1 MSKATSTP
9 GRRRLFMEDDRVKVS
24 LPKLDAK
31 FAKVSQYDTQTRKM
45 QVKYEGDEEI
55 DLNWIN
61 IKYVERVTENGESIP
76 KPSRNSRSSSRG
88 RDNSKTVTK
97 KTVASRTRSKSRERT
112 PVTAAFSADEDAT
125 EPVAVQAKVKSPK
138 KKASTP
144 TRSSART
151 AEKESLKDSEFSADE
166 EEEVAIDAAGAALEK
181 AAEANS
187 KEDSPSVVEAESKS
201 GASCDAAV
209 QFFDNLAQCSVM
221 AVKMVL
227 SNIPMI
233 MCLLIAVYSHLFIV
247 DKKNIRA
254 SSFYNPLSKSMPK
267 FPEIPV
273 ERFSWTWLATDLA
286 VWKSQILN
294 LWTMLKFPVIISAKL
309 YTINYLKEQFFD
321 GYKIVIGSKPRC
333 STKVNLRKVWMCLTA
348 ISAFIIYAEDMM
360 PYFEKMVPIENPVT
374 PVLKGYF
381 LIAHGYLYD
390 VITMVFRSSTKF
402 YFYMLVLAFF
412 KSYHDFDFD
421 FNTTWQQWFMNTE
434 HTTALNTR
442 FVVGFGAEMF
452 LQTSFF
458 ILAAK
463 NPTNMFLWV
472 IFNARLIQNY
482 LSVRGEEEETA
493 VRRFHMSGNVSG
505 WWFYLTSFFRCA
517 CFTNI
522 WRFISKSERV
532 TTCKYGIGA
541 FCVLQLA
548 SFVVTFMANKEWPSC
563 KKTGI
568 HAHIRQAARLGDIL
582 CLASMT
588 ALCDLKFGNA
598 PMWVLG
604 LYVVHTLV
612 DAVLQEEAQVA
623 HSRTK
628 WETYY
633 KNVAYKFI
641 PKVY

>member
-1 MSKATSTP
+1 MSKAATP
-9 GRRRLFMEDDRVKVS
+9 AGRRRLFMEDDRVKVS
-24 LPKLDAK
+24 LPKLEAR
-31 FAKVSQYDTQTRKM
+31 FGKVSQYDTQTRKM
-45 QVKYEGDEEI
+45 QVKYEGEEEI

-61 IKYVERVTENGESIP
+61 IKYVERVTEDGSPIP
-76 KPSRNSRSSSRG
+76 RPSRASRSSSRG
-88 RDNSKTVTK
+88 RESSKTRVTK
-97 KTVASRTRSKSRERT
+97 KTVASRTRSKSRERA

-125 EPVAVQAKVKSPK
+125 EPVVVQAKVKSPK

-144 TRSSART
+144 TRSSARK
-151 AEKESLKDSEFSADE
+151 AEKESLKDAEFSADE
-166 EEEVAIDAAGAALEK
+166 EEEVNAAGAALEK

-187 KEDSPSVVEAESKS
+187 KEDSASVAEPDSKS

-221 AVKMVL
+221 AVKMMI
-227 SNIPMI
+227 SNVPMI
-233 MCLLIAVYSHLFIV
+233 LCLLIAVYSHLFIV

-254 SSFYNPLSKSMPK
+254 SSFYNPLSKSLPK

-273 ERFSWTWLATDLA
+273 ERFSWTWLSTDLA
-286 VWKSQILN
+286 IWKSQILN
-294 LWTMLKFPVIISAKL
+294 LWTILKFPVIISAKL
-309 YTINYLKEQFFD
+309 YLINYLKEQFFD
-321 GYKIVIGSKPRC
+321 GYKIVIGAKPRC
-333 STKVNLRKVWMCLTA
+333 STKVNLRKVWLFLTGV
-348 ISAFIIYAEDMM
+348 SAFIIYAEDLM
-360 PYFEKMVPIENPVT
+360 PYFEKLVPIENPIT
-374 PVLKGYF
+374 PVLKNLF
-381 LIAHGYLYD
+381 LMAHGHAYD
-390 VITMVFRSSTKF
+390 IITMVFRSSTKF
-402 YFYMLVLAFF
+402 YFNVLVLAFF

-421 FNTTWQQWFMNTE
+421 FKTTWQRWFMNTE
-434 HTTALNTR
+434 HSTALNTR
-442 FVVGFGAEMF
+442 FVIGFGSEMF
-452 LQTSFF
+452 LQTCFF
-458 ILAAK
+458 VLAAK

-505 WWFYLTSFFRCA
+505 WWFYLTSFFKCA

-522 WRFISKSERV
+522 WRFISKTERV
-532 TTCKYGIGA
+532 TTCKYGIAA
-541 FCVLQLA
+541 FGVLQLT
-548 SFVVTFMANKEWPSC
+548 SFVVTYMANKEWPSN
-563 KKTGI
+563 KKSGI

-588 ALCDLKFGNA
+588 ALCDFKFGNA
-598 PMWVLG
+598 PLWVLG
-604 LYVVHTLV
+604 LYVIHTLV

-628 WETYY
+628 WESYY

>member
-1 MSKATSTP
+1 MSKLAGTP

-31 FAKVSQYDTQTRKM
+31 FAKVSQYDTTTRKM

-55 DLNWIN
+55 DSNWIN
-61 IKYVERVTENGESIP
+61 IKYVERVTEDGASIP

-88 RDNSKTVTK
+88 RDGSKTVTK

-112 PVTAAFSADEDAT
+112 PVTAVFSADEDAT
-125 EPVAVQAKVKSPK
+125 EPVAIQAKVKSPK

-151 AEKESLKDSEFSADE
+151 AEKESLKDAEFSADE
-166 EEEVAIDAAGAALEK
+166 EEVDAAGAALEQ

-187 KEDSPSVVEAESKS
+187 KEDSASVVEPESKS
-201 GASCDAAV
+201 GGSCDAAV

-286 VWKSQILN
+286 VWKSQVFN

-321 GYKIVIGSKPRC
+321 GYKIVIGAKPRC
-333 STKVNLRKVWMCLTA
+333 STKVNLRKVWLCLTA

-360 PYFEKMVPIENPVT
+360 PYFDKMMPIENPVT

-381 LIAHGYLYD
+381 LIAHGHLYD

-402 YFYMLVLAFF
+402 YFYLLVLAFF

-421 FNTTWQQWFMNTE
+421 FKTTWQQWFMNTE
-434 HTTALNTR
+434 HTTAMNTR

-522 WRFISKSERV
+522 WRFISKAERV
-532 TTCKYGIGA
+532 TTCKYGIAA
-541 FCVLQLA
+541 FGVLQLA
-548 SFVVTFMANKEWPSC
+548 SFVVTYMANKEWPSD
-563 KKTGI
+563 KKNGI
-568 HAHIRQAARLGDIL
+568 HAHIRQAAKLGDIL

-588 ALCDLKFGNA
+588 ALCDFKFGNA

-628 WETYY
+628 WESYY